1 MSDRTLVGKQVL
13 GRGSYHL
20 DLRVLG
26 QYLVV
31 CEALSISAAAR
42 RMGMSTPAASQLVQ
56 RLEHD
61 LDVPLFERTSGG
73 LRLTPAGLLL
83 REKARNLIESEANA
97 LQELGAYRGRLIPTL
112 RLYMMDSIAIHLVNA
127 LLPDLTSAVT
137 RLEVLSGRSLTRS
150 RDFLT
155 GEIDLLITS
164 EGFNDVPTVDSHL
177 LCRQGLVAVLPSGIP
192 ESQRTPEALV
202 NRLPL
207 IRFREG
213 SVIDQDVS
221 QYLHQLSLEPA
232 RTIEC
237 GSPATMLEIVAGGHG
252 WVIAPPLVVC
262 WFRQRREGLAWWSL
276 PEPTVRHDL
285 KLLAHADR
293 LLDLPAVL
301 ARRCRATLRAE
312 LESWRGTS
320 AEPCIAATVVGAD

>member
-1 MSDRTLVGKQVL
+1 MSNRTLVGKRVL

-31 CEALSISAAAR
+31 CETLSMSAAAR
-42 RMGMSTPAASQLVQ
+42 KLGISTPAASQLVH

-61 LDVPLFERTSGG
+61 LDVHLFERTAGG

-83 REKARNLIESEANA
+83 REKARQLIENEADA
-97 LQELGAYRGRLIPTL
+97 LHELRTYRGRLVPKL
-112 RLYMMDSIAIHLVNA
+112 RLYMMDSVAIHLVNA

-137 RLEVLSGRSLTRS
+137 RLEVLSGRSLTHT

-155 GEIDLLITS
+155 GEIDLLIAS
-164 EGFNDVPTVDSHL
+164 DGFDDIPMLESHR
-177 LCRQGLVAVLPSGIP
+177 LCRQGLVAVLPSSIP

-213 SVIDQDVS
+213 SVIDNDVTK
-221 QYLHQLSLEPA
+221 YLLSCLWSRRA
-232 RTIEC
+232 R
-237 GSPATMLEIVAGGHG
+237 SN
-252 WVIAPPLVVC
+252 
-262 WFRQRREGLAWWSL
+262 
-276 PEPTVRHDL
+276 
-285 KLLAHADR
+285 ADR
-293 LLDLPAVL
+293 RRPCCRSSQAAMAGLLRRRSWCPGSSSGSTDLSGAPSPS
-301 ARRCRATLRAE
+301 R
-312 LESWRGTS
+312 
-320 AEPCIAATVVGAD
+320 PCITTSC

>member
-1 MSDRTLVGKQVL
+1 MSDRTLVGKRVL

-26 QYLVV
+26 QYVVV
-31 CEALSISAAAR
+31 CETLSMSAAAR
-42 RMGMSTPAASQLVQ
+42 KLGISTPAASQLVQ

-61 LDVPLFERTSGG
+61 LDVQLFERTAGG

-83 REKARNLIESEANA
+83 REKARQLIESEADA
-97 LQELGAYRGRLIPTL
+97 LHELGTYRGRLVPKL
-112 RLYMMDSIAIHLVNA
+112 RLYMMDSVAIHLVNA

-137 RLEVLSGRSLTRS
+137 RLEVLSGRSLTHT

-155 GEIDLLITS
+155 GEIDLLIAS
-164 EGFNDVPTVDSHL
+164 DGFDDVPMLESHQ
-177 LCRQGLVAVLPSGIP
+177 LCRQGLVAVLPSSIP

-213 SVIDQDVS
+213 SVIDNDVTK
-221 QYLHQLSLEPA
+221 YLLSLSLEPA

-237 GSPATMLEIVAGGHG
+237 GSPATMLQIIASGHG
-252 WVIAPPLVVC
+252 WVIAPPLVVS
-262 WFRQRREGLAWWSL
+262 WFQQRFDGLIWCSL
-276 PEPTVRHDL
+276 PEPTVHHDL
-285 KLLAHADR
+285 MLIAHAGH

-301 ARRCRATLRAE
+301 ARRCRAALRAE
-312 LESWRGTS
+312 LESWRGTP
-320 AEPCIAATVVGAD
+320 AEPCIAATVVGEE